1 MQYEFTEKTLNPQPV
16 LTIKA
21 STTPAEVSSTLAE
34 ILPKVWGYL
43 EKSELEMVG
52 PPFTRYHHIGEDR
65 IELEGGIPVNRS
77 LHNGEALNTEMLPAG
92 DAVTTIHWGD
102 YAGLGEAHAAIAKYL
117 AENGKTV
124 AGAPWEI
131 YWTDP
136 GQVPDPK
143 EWKTEIVY
151 PVK

>member
-1 MQYEFTEKTLNPQPV
+1 MQYEFTEKTLTPQPV

-34 ILPKVWGYL
+34 ILPKVWGSL
-43 EKSELEMVG
+43 EKSALEMVG
-52 PPFTRYHHIGEDR
+52 PPFTRYHHIGADR

-77 LHNGEALNTEMLPAG
+77 QLDGEGLNTEMLPAG
-92 DAVTTIHWGD
+92 NAVTTIHWGD
-102 YAGLGEAHAAIAKYL
+102 YSGLGEAHAAVAKFL
-117 AENGKTV
+117 AENGKEV

-136 GQVPDPK
+136 GQVPDPQ